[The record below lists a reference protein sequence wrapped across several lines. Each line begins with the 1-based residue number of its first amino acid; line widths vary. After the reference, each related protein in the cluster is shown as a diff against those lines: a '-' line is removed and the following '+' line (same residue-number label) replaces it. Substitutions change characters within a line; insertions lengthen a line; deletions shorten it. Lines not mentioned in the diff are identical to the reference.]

1 MLPVQLPNNCHVL
14 FRFFVFFC
22 FLGGVAFSE
31 HSVPLPFFSFVR
43 RVACTFSF
51 RMMGLFYLMITGWI
65 LTSAYF
71 VRILSINQIKYAARS
86 ACITWTA
93 MAVISVNTTLD
104 LLVGLILVQSQNKQP
119 LFRNI
124 ILKLPYMNFI
134 EKLGVFGAV
143 PVRKKEEEFLTSKD
157 GIHYI
162 SKSSRGTF
170 IAGTH
175 WLN

>member
-1 MLPVQLPNNCHVL
+1 
-14 FRFFVFFC
+14 
-22 FLGGVAFSE
+22 
-31 HSVPLPFFSFVR
+31 
-43 RVACTFSF
+43 
-51 RMMGLFYLMITGWI
+51 
-65 LTSAYF
+65 
-71 VRILSINQIKYAARS
+71 
-86 ACITWTA
+86 
-93 MAVISVNTTLD
+93 MAVISANTTLD

-134 EKLGVFGAV
+134 KKLDVFGAV

-162 SKSSRGTF
+162 SKCSRGTF

-175 WLN
+175 WSN